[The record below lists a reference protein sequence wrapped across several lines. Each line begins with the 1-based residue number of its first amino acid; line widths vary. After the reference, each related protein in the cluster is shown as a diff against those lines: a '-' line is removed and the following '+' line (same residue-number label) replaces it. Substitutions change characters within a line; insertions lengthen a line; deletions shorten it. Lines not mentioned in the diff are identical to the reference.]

1 MVAASIK
8 HRHKLSQR
16 WTGPYEII
24 DTLSPFVYEL
34 RLIGGRKKFVTH
46 VNRIKRLSG
55 PELYQSAELRSSA
68 MHSAQRYEV
77 EYITAWRMEDNDV
90 QLLVHWRGWEECDRT
105 WENATT
111 LYEDVPDIVINY
123 LLTVKDE
130 HVKLQELLHSL

>member
-1 MVAASIK
+1 
-8 HRHKLSQR
+8 
-16 WTGPYEII
+16 
-24 DTLSPFVYEL
+24 
-34 RLIGGRKKFVTH
+34 
-46 VNRIKRLSG
+46 
-55 PELYQSAELRSSA
+55 